1 MSMRKSKSQFAK
13 KAADLGHSRTKIAK
27 AELQK
32 LLGKDYEV
40 LSKGYPDITAFN
52 MKTGTFYFVEL
63 KRESEIGKPL
73 RPEQEKMKRILDR
86 ISGKKKYE
94 VWYFSDKPGEKDKI
108 LVKCFYSGNKIVPI
122 YPEKLSKELR
132 KKFVC

>member
-1 MSMRKSKSQFAK
+1 MRKSRSQVAK
-13 KAADLGHSRTKIAK
+13 KAAELAHLRTKIAK

-32 LLGKDYEV
+32 MLGKDYEV

-52 MKTGTFYFVEL
+52 PKTGTFYFVEL
-63 KRESEIGKPL
+63 KSEREIGKPL
-73 RPEQEKMKRILDR
+73 RPEQEKIKKILDR

-108 LVKCFYSGNKIVPI
+108 LVKCFYFGNKIEPI
-122 YPEKLSKELR
+122 YPEELSKELR
-132 KKFVC
+132 KKFEC